1 MKNFFNNFTRI
12 QRYRIFEISAVFLF
26 LVATVLLI
34 IFLPNKT
41 SFSQINNQNPKKGEI
56 KAIVSVM
63 PISGWTPLT
72 VYFSAFGSYS
82 KNGKI
87 IKYEW
92 DIDGNGRID
101 TDATADD
108 GYVEY
113 TYLDN
118 GNYNVTLQITDETG
132 ATDTATVFVNVKHPA
147 SSSVDY
153 WEVFDDSQIRRVDI
167 KVKQSDWDLIWS
179 DIEAKYEVP
188 ADAVVFGE
196 KLDEVGFSMRGQF
209 SMREGGEKK
218 PWKINTDAYISDQE
232 FHNLKQLIFTNCIG
246 DSSLLW
252 EKTAYDLLHVAG
264 VPSSNICYVE
274 IWIDITDDTKPSE
287 FWGVYTMIERVDRKF
302 LGNRFSQES
311 KDGNLYKAS
320 HAQRG
325 PMDLKYYGDSIEDYP
340 MINGQYAYGKE
351 NNLEDADYS
360 DIINL
365 CYVIDGV
372 EYSSPEDFA
381 EALEEAFNVDTFL
394 RYMAV
399 ITLTMNWDSYPF
411 TGNNFFLFNN
421 PVSDKFEWIPWDIS
435 WGGNVSAPLF
445 ERESNEMSQYAP
457 LFDRVF
463 EVEKY
468 RLQFAA
474 YLDLLM
480 REFFNYEKIYEVTRD
495 YHMIIAPY
503 ISQGGGDK
511 MFYSETGWFTI
522 EEFNNSWQDLSD
534 LANRRNEYI
543 KSAIDEEINKT
554 TLGNN
559 Q

>member
-1 MKNFFNNFTRI
+1 MKNLFNNFNKT
-12 QRYRIFEISAVFLF
+12 QRYRFFEISVVFLF
-26 LVATVLLI
+26 LIATVLLI
-34 IFLPNKT
+34 VFLPNKT
-41 SFSQINNQNPKKGEI
+41 TFSQINNQNPKKGEI
-56 KAIVSVM
+56 KAIASVM

-113 TYLDN
+113 AYLDN

-153 WEVFDDSQIRRVDI
+153 WEVFDDSQVRRVDI

-325 PMDLKYYGDSIEDYP
+325 PMDLKYYGESIEDYP

-351 NNLEDADYS
+351 NNLEEDYS

-372 EYSSPEDFA
+372 EYSSPEDFV
-381 EALEEAFNVDTFL
+381 EALEEVFNVDTFL

-421 PVSDKFEWIPWDIS
+421 PVSGKFEWIPWDIS

-534 LANRRNEYI
+534 LANRRNQYI
-543 KSAIDEEINKT
+543 RSAIDEEINKT